1 MSVASHLVITVLF
14 CFAACR
20 ITWREKV
27 AFSDEERGVGGG
39 GEKCSVSKTVKFL
52 VSKQKKQFYLESIE
66 LLFVLMLLELQ
77 TKGFPL
83 ISLLSN
89 RPFYQYG
96 GHIEFITFEEYYGM
110 PRGALA
116 HYLPALFGQK
126 ENFNV

>member
-1 MSVASHLVITVLF
+1 MKRLLF
-14 CFAACR
+14 PMR
-20 ITWREKV
+20 
-27 AFSDEERGVGGG
+27 SEELGEGGK
-39 GEKCSVSKTVKFL
+39 KCSVSKTVKFL